1 MIGNSKNVGDKGAW
15 EIMGQKYDELCVKSL
30 NSPGAYEAYG
40 PRISHNS
47 ILTFYKKKKK
57 RDWNRFENCSSD
69 FKNVILIQENYFK
82 APSGSRQLITVGETA
97 IVNCRWPQR

>member
-57 RDWNRFENCSSD
+57 KKRL
-69 FKNVILIQENYFK
+69 K
-82 APSGSRQLITVGETA
+82 
-97 IVNCRWPQR
+97 